1 MADETVSTPD
11 AISVPPEP
19 TGGTLVIPRAEYT
32 DEQLAMQKERRV
44 RQATKLYLQGFTQYE
59 IAERIG
65 VSQPIVSKYLAQV
78 RAGWEM
84 DRKRDA
90 KALVSRELAR
100 LDLAESRY
108 WEAWEKSG
116 GKLVRVTVEKG
127 SVDGKPTE
135 RRIEVTEDSPGDPRF
150 LAGVLECIRMRCKL
164 LGLEAPKQSVVTVV
178 PVKVVAG
185 LDLDA
190 V

>member
-1 MADETVSTPD
+1 MNDSEPNAKMS
-11 AISVPPEP
+11 PPEP
-19 TGGTLVIPRAEYT
+19 TGGTLVKQHEYYT
-32 DEQLAMQKERRV
+32 DDQIEQRRMRRRREV
-44 RQATKLYLQGFTQYE
+44 TRLYLQGHRQAD
-59 IAERIG
+59 IAVALGIG
-65 VSQPIVSKYLAQV
+65 QSTVSEDLAWCRQQ
-78 RAGWEM
+78 WEW
-84 DRKRDA
+84 DRQRDA
-90 KALVSRELAR
+90 KALVAKELAR
-100 LDLAESRY
+100 LDNLESRY
-108 WEAWEKSG
+108 WAAWEKSG